1 MTRNPSVIVLPD
13 RSQVS
18 FGRLTIHL
26 QHSKFSY
33 SREGFQSES
42 NRAAFLAWLRELLP
56 GLRPRKVLLVTY
68 KKWAGYFWEK
78 LSDFHD
84 ILIPYTGSDGTA
96 QNMLPYFGGMN
107 GSNLYRES
115 SCVIC
120 LGLNRY
126 DPVAYISKALAL
138 DPGPTILRQV
148 QQGGLPLS
156 KASQVEEI
164 QHLTL
169 AQDLVQLFLRSS
181 LRNYSETTPV
191 DLWLLE
197 APDEVALLLLNY
209 FGDCQFQEYP
219 ALPQQSEVAAVIA
232 KQRKGKQTSAGK
244 LLKTL
249 QCWDGTT
256 ELSSQKLREEA
267 GLTKSQFK
275 EAKKN
280 PIVTQYFNRN
290 IDTCGSGR
298 YTVYRKHHT

>member
-1 MTRNPSVIVLPD
+1 
-13 RSQVS
+13 
-18 FGRLTIHL
+18 
-26 QHSKFSY
+26 
-33 SREGFQSES
+33 
-42 NRAAFLAWLRELLP
+42 
-56 GLRPRKVLLVTY
+56 VTY

-156 KASQVEEI
+156 KASQVQEI

-169 AQDLVQLFLRSS
+169 AQDLVQLFL
-181 LRNYSETTPV
+181 
-191 DLWLLE
+191 
-197 APDEVALLLLNY
+197 
-209 FGDCQFQEYP
+209 
-219 ALPQQSEVAAVIA
+219 
-232 KQRKGKQTSAGK
+232 
-244 LLKTL
+244 
-249 QCWDGTT
+249 
-256 ELSSQKLREEA
+256 
-267 GLTKSQFK
+267 
-275 EAKKN
+275 
-280 PIVTQYFNRN
+280 
-290 IDTCGSGR
+290 
-298 YTVYRKHHT
+298 